1 MPELLQLKNH
11 TTQEQDFSF
20 YVTGLINNNAG
31 KFGRKNTK
39 KQQWQ
44 NAA

>member
-39 KQQWQ
+39 KQHWQ